1 MFKLSHKKLTLV
13 TINFIILLL
22 ASQVIDS
29 NATGLVSF
37 KLTRVVS
44 INSKLVQMMDQD
56 FGSIV
61 SQSLKIGV
69 FMVQDML
76 KVKPDFQKVIMILR
90 LQCSKMVVV
99 HQHML
104 NIKDQTPKTS
114 GSSFML
120 IIEAKKSEYSTVQR
134 NNI

>member
-1 MFKLSHKKLTLV
+1 MYKLSHKKLTLV
-13 TINFIILLL
+13 TINFMILLL

-29 NATGLVSF
+29 NATGLVNF

-90 LQCSKMVVV
+90 LQCLKTVVV

-120 IIEAKKSEYSTVQR
+120 IIEA
-134 NNI
+134 